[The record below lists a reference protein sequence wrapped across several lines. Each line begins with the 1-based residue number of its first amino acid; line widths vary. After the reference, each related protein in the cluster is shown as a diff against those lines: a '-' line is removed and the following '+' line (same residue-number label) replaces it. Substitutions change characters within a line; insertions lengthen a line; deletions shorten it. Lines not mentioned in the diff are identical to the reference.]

1 MTRLRSALAAS
12 AAMATLVAALPALAD
27 GPSVSPVIYE
37 PAEIVSEDDFWAG
50 MYAGLFF
57 GMGAS
62 SHELFIDIDGADRFT
77 HTEDG
82 IGGTGALVGARAG
95 FDFRLGS
102 SSIFGIGLDASFGDI
117 SSNSTTLYRPVAG
130 GQLEVTNDI
139 SVDSMYALTG
149 RIGRVVSENTLIYG
163 VAGWAMADMTVN
175 ANYSSDA
182 QISGGGQAFSGLPG
196 AFSVEDTVAGAT
208 IGLGMETRL
217 GERTSVGVEYRYT
230 DLDGMTIYDPVGV
243 TQVQMPSTALQTFTA
258 GLNVRF

>member
-62 SHELFIDIDGADRFT
+62 SHELFIDIDGSDRFT

-82 IGGTGALVGARAG
+82 IGGTGALVGARGG
-95 FDFRLGS
+95 FDFRFGTS
-102 SSIFGIGLDASFGDI
+102 GIFGVGLDASFGDI
-117 SSNSTTLYRPVAG
+117 SSNSTMLYRPVGG
-130 GQLEVTNDI
+130 GQLEVTHDI
-139 SVDSMYALTG
+139 SVDAMYALTG
-149 RIGRVVSENTLIYG
+149 RVGQLVSENTLIYG

-175 ANYSSDA
+175 ANYADSTGSFA
-182 QISGGGQAFSGLPG
+182 GLPG
-196 AFSVEDTVAGAT
+196 AFSVEDTVSGAT